1 MAGFLAPIVT
11 SILEEILWKA
21 GKWMTETARAIRSRN
36 VGIKSSAKIKKITRK
51 SQGNFRVI
59 RLDKMAD

>member
-1 MAGFLAPIVT
+1 MVCFLAPMGASYRVART
-11 SILEEILWKA
+11 A
-21 GKWMTETARAIRSRN
+21 GKWMTETARAIRFL
-36 VGIKSSAKIKKITRK
+36 KSPAKIKKITRK